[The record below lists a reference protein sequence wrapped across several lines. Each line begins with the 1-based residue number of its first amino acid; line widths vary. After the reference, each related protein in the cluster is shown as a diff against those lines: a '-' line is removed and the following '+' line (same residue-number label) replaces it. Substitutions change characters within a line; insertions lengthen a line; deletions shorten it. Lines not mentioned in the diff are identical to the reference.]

1 MTMTENVSGKRSI
14 IGGIVDDFKAL
25 STKQIVAIVVAIA
38 IALILE
44 VSGLLIFGCFG
55 ILLIAVVLYMIPH
68 LVRVGSVKVKT
79 IMCVVFAILSVISG
93 TFIMSPPD
101 NDAFN
106 QESDDKSIT
115 DMSISYDE
123 ATETY
128 SISLTADPAIVEAKD
143 DWHVKVVYGNISEI
157 GFGIPQA
164 PSTSNSETITLADM
178 EKVGSVYKCTTTLP
192 DMKDGFIVNIMVAI
206 EWNESEEGEDP
217 YYIVRSGDSIAS
229 GYYDSGISNSDARSI
244 FFKGA
249 AIITAE
255 IVALFMIIL
264 LFSFF
269 MRRSAEKTR
278 DKMEAEGRLYPK
290 GYGLCK
296 KCGATV
302 LPGEVVCRK
311 CGEYIDVPDEM
322 RAQKKDFF
330 TCSECGAEVPSDAKV
345 CPKCGSSFDEEVVV
359 EVAHPDGSVDA
370 TVDTVTCPH
379 CNEQIPANADWCP
392 KCGKKIKG

>member
-44 VSGLLIFGCFG
+44 VSGVLIFGCFG

-93 TFIMSPPD
+93 TFLMSVPD
-101 NDAFN
+101 NSAFAH
-106 QESDDKSIT
+106 ESNDDSIT
-115 DMSISYDE
+115 DFEVVYDNLSDSYTLTFTVDP
-123 ATETY
+123 AKETDWRVLIRYGTVTAIGFGQASVDLSWEYVYQKDVEKINDAY
-128 SISLTADPAIVEAKD
+128 SISMPLQ
-143 DWHVKVVYGNISEI
+143 NIGSGEI
-157 GFGIPQA
+157 AYVNALFEKNTTPNEENARYVGDTENSVAGGFYN
-164 PSTSNSETITLADM
+164 T
-178 EKVGSVYKCTTTLP
+178 
-192 DMKDGFIVNIMVAI
+192 
-206 EWNESEEGEDP
+206 
-217 YYIVRSGDSIAS
+217 
-229 GYYDSGISNSDARSI
+229 GISNSDARNI
-244 FFKGA
+244 FFEGT

-392 KCGKKIKG
+392 KCGKKIKE